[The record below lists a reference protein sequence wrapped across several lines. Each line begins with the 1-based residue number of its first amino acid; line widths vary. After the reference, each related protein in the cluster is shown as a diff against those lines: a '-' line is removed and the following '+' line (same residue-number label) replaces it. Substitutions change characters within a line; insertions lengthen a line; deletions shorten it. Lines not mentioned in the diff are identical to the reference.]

1 MCCNPCARRRAGAA
15 AATTPAPHDHTSSR
29 PRQMPATSSPEE
41 KKRFVKRLARA
52 FGTCTEESRQYGL
65 CLQRYLEG
73 IEKGACHAEF
83 EALNRCFKAGLR
95 KAK

>member
-1 MCCNPCARRRAGAA
+1 
-15 AATTPAPHDHTSSR
+15 
-29 PRQMPATSSPEE
+29 MPATSSPEE
-41 KKRFVKRLARA
+41 KKRLVKRLARA